1 MKTLEKSGRLA
12 LLGLALAAI
21 IGTSASHA
29 GAEEINATI
38 AAGHP
43 PVFRW
48 VKMIPNVFIP
58 TVRKELEG
66 TGHSMS
72 FSEQY
77 GGSIAKVGEEL
88 EAVGEGLAEIGTV
101 QALFDPAKLAVQNVT
116 YYTPFVSSDVT
127 TISNLMDK
135 LHKEDARL
143 QQAYTDNDIVY
154 LGAPIGIDDYLLMT
168 KFPVNTL
175 ADLDGKKIAAPGAA
189 INWLSGTGATGVS
202 GNLTTYYN
210 ELKTGVYDGVIV
222 FASAAVP
229 GKLFE
234 VAPHV
239 TRFGLGAQFAG
250 VLGANKDWY
259 DGLPEEVQ
267 QALHAGADAA
277 KDFYNADLEAA
288 AAKALE
294 TMAENGATIRNA
306 SPTMRQAWA
315 KAMDNSAKTWAE
327 GLDAKGMKGSE
338 VLALYMEEM
347 RKAGAKPLRDWDKE

>member
-1 MKTLEKSGRLA
+1 MKRTTLAALGALLA
-12 LLGLALAAI
+12 LGA
-21 IGTSASHA
+21 SAPVKEA
-29 GAEEINATI
+29 RAEAVNATVV
-38 AAGHP
+38 AGHP

-48 VKMIPNVFIP
+48 VRMIPEVFEK
-58 TVRKELEG
+58 TVAQKLEG
-66 TGHSMS
+66 TGHSIT
-72 FSEQY
+72 FSDQF

-116 YYTPFVSSDVT
+116 YYTPFVSSDVSQ
-127 TISNLMDK
+127 ISNLMDR
-135 LHKEDARL
+135 LHKEDERL
-143 QQAYTDNDIVY
+143 QQAYTDNNIVY

-168 KFPVNTL
+168 KFPVNSL
-175 ADLDGKKIAAPGAA
+175 DDLKGKKIAAPGAA
-189 INWLSGTGATGVS
+189 INWLSGTGAVGVS

-229 GKLFE
+229 GKLYE
-234 VAPHV
+234 VAPNV
-239 TRFGLGAQFAG
+239 TRLGLGAQFAG

-259 DGLPEEVQ
+259 DALPQEVRD
-267 QALHAGADAA
+267 ALHAGADAA
-277 KDFYNADLEAA
+277 KDWYNNDLETF

-294 TMAENGATIRNA
+294 IMAANGATVTEAPAALRE
-306 SPTMRQAWA
+306 AWA
-315 KAMDNSAKTWAE
+315 KGMDNAARTWATQLDGE
-327 GLDAKGMKGSE
+327 GKKGSE